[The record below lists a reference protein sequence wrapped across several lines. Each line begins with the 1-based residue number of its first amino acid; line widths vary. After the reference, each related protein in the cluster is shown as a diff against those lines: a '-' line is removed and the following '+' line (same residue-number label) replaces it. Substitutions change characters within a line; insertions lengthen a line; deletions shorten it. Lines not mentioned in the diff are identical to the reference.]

1 MPSDIALITCVVLVA
16 TAAGGLFTKRM
27 SVSLIFL
34 FYSSVTLG
42 IIFTLY
48 GSVLVGLLHI
58 ITFAGAV
65 SVMLLTSMLMIGES
79 SLDIGVKKLEGLV
92 IGCVAVL
99 GAVGSYVLFAHV
111 PTSGT
116 QEALQPFSVLQFVW
130 QFRPWDLLILIMIFA
145 SSMIAV
151 ANLFSGES

>member
-1 MPSDIALITCVVLVA
+1 MPSELALLTSVALVA
-16 TAAGGLFTKRM
+16 TAAGGLFAKRM

-48 GSVLVGLLHI
+48 GSVFVGLLHI
-58 ITFAGAV
+58 ITFAGAI

-79 SLDIGVKKLEGLV
+79 NLDIGIRKLEGLV
-92 IGCVAVL
+92 VGLVAAL
-99 GAVGSYVLFAHV
+99 GAAASYIVFARL
-111 PTSGT
+111 PSSGT
-116 QEALQPFSVLQFVW
+116 QEALQPFSLLQFIW

-151 ANLFSGES
+151 ANLFSREP

>member
-1 MPSDIALITCVVLVA
+1 LPSELALLASVALVA
-16 TAAGGLFTKRM
+16 TAAGGLFAKRM

-42 IIFTLY
+42 IIYTLY

-58 ITFAGAV
+58 ITFAGAI

-79 SLDIGVKKLEGLV
+79 SLDIGVKKLEGLL
-92 IGCVAVL
+92 IGLVSILGVA
-99 GAVGSYVLFAHV
+99 ASYVFFAQL

-116 QEALQPFSVLQFVW
+116 QEELQPLSLLQFVW

-151 ANLFSGES
+151 ANLLSRES